1 MLLPIR
7 ETASTPDVFVLAVRL
22 AARTYELS
30 GFGQLAGEQ
39 LAGAEDHARREWVV
53 DARRWRQR
61 GATRGAVISALAD
74 RITGE
79 LTVAQASY
87 SSAAAADGVARYGT
101 VPCCSTTTWA
111 NTTECVSWS

>member
-1 MLLPIR
+1 VSLSAQGHHVTVDDSMLLPAR
-7 ETASTPDVFVLAVRL
+7 GTASTPDVFSLAVRL

-79 LTVAQASY
+79 LTVAQAS
-87 SSAAAADGVARYGT
+87 
-101 VPCCSTTTWA
+101 
-111 NTTECVSWS
+111 

>member
-1 MLLPIR
+1 MSVSFQGHHVTIDDAMLLPTR
-7 ETASTPDVFVLAVRL
+7 ETASTPDVFALAVRL

-79 LTVAQASY
+79 LTVAQAS
-87 SSAAAADGVARYGT
+87 
-101 VPCCSTTTWA
+101 
-111 NTTECVSWS
+111 